1 MAHETP
7 PPDRGGG
14 TILGVIL
21 HICGA
26 AEWAEVGEGGE
37 YRPSS
42 LGEVGFVHCSDFGT
56 AHLPANALYR
66 GRTDLVLLEIDP
78 AKLDVAVRW
87 EDGAPPHPAGIWFP
101 HVYGP
106 IPHAAVVGVH
116 QFAEAADGGF
126 RLPDSLAHR

>member
-1 MAHETP
+1 M
-7 PPDRGGG
+7 
-14 TILGVIL
+14 IL

-66 GRTDLVLLEIDP
+66 GRADLVLLEIDLG
-78 AKLDVAVRW
+78 KLDVPVRW

-116 QFAEAADGGF
+116 EFRESDGSGF